1 MSPHVVTYRMDDAT
15 TVKLEIEPTE
25 GFDPAG
31 SGEILGRKGHRDE
44 VYAVCAVTVDGRAL
58 LASGSGDRT
67 VRLWDPRDGGRLAVL
82 EGHQGPV
89 RAVCAVTIDGRPLL
103 ASGGDDDT
111 VRLWDPHASICLLTA
126 QTHHKVLALAG
137 VADALAIG
145 LDIGILVIKP
155 AAVV

>member
-1 MSPHVVTYRMDDAT
+1 LSSQVVTYRVNDAT

-25 GFDPAG
+25 GFHPA
-31 SGEILGRKGHRDE
+31 KGHRDE

-58 LASGSGDRT
+58 LASGGGDRT
-67 VRLWDPRDGGRLAVL
+67 VRLWDPQGGGQLAVL

-89 RAVCAVTIDGRPLL
+89 RAVCAVTVVGRALL

-111 VRLWDPHASICLLTA
+111 VRLWDPRTSVCLLTA
-126 QTHHKVLALAG
+126 QAHHKVLAVAG
-137 VADALAIG
+137 VTDSLAIG

-155 AAVV
+155 SAVV